1 MSKPIKQSPASK
13 VAPFSVKRKQINFNL
28 LDTPISR
35 NSSQSS
41 IHPTSILSSESF
53 TYKQQLLKE
62 KDDQIIDL
70 KKQVDGL
77 NQELQTTR
85 HQNRLMENE
94 RTKFETNMIEK
105 CSQEKRQ
112 VELELAILKKTHVDK
127 MQDLST
133 TLNQLLR
140 TIASLKDQLAKNN
153 ISIEQEPDGMILDKL
168 IESQSC
174 YKKDAQFIQDAYYK
188 VKQETQVHHPLWP
201 SIQNTTMS
209 IKHEINDF
217 HAWKSIPVADLCK
230 LLKDDQKN
238 HNSVRSLLFGR
249 LKERTK

>member
-1 MSKPIKQSPASK
+1 MPKPIKHSPAIK

-28 LDTPISR
+28 LDTSISR

-70 KKQVDGL
+70 KKQIDDL
-77 NQELQTTR
+77 NQDLQTIR

-94 RTKFETNMIEK
+94 RTKFETNMIEI
-105 CSQEKRQ
+105 CSQEKKQ
-112 VELELAILKKTHVDK
+112 VELELNILKKTHVEK
-127 MQDLST
+127 IEDLST
-133 TLNQLLR
+133 TLNHLVG
-140 TIASLKDQLAKNN
+140 TIAYLKEQLIKND
-153 ISIEQEPDGMILDKL
+153 IKFEQEVDGVALDRL

-174 YKKDAQFIQDAYYK
+174 YKRDAQFIQDAYNK
-188 VKQETQVHHPLWP
+188 VKQETQMNHPLWV
-201 SIQNTTMS
+201 SIQQTALS

-217 HAWKSIPVADLCK
+217 HARKSIPVADLCK
-230 LLKDDQKN
+230 LLRDDQKN

>member
-1 MSKPIKQSPASK
+1 MPKPIRQSPASK

-70 KKQVDGL
+70 KKQVDSL
-77 NQELQTTR
+77 NQELQTIR

-94 RTKFETNMIEK
+94 RTKFEANMIEK

-112 VELELAILKKTHVDK
+112 VELELGILKKTHVEK
-127 MQDLST
+127 MQDLSA
-133 TLNQLLR
+133 TLNQLLG
-140 TIASLKDQLAKNN
+140 TIAFLKDQLAKNN

-174 YKKDAQFIQDAYYK
+174 YRKDAQFIQDAYYK
-188 VKQETQVHHPLWP
+188 IKQETHIHHPLWP
-201 SIQNTTMS
+201 SIQNTAMS

>member
-1 MSKPIKQSPASK
+1 MKLP
-13 VAPFSVKRKQINFNL
+13 
-28 LDTPISR
+28 
-35 NSSQSS
+35 
-41 IHPTSILSSESF
+41 
-53 TYKQQLLKE
+53 
-62 KDDQIIDL
+62 
-70 KKQVDGL
+70 
-77 NQELQTTR
+77 
-85 HQNRLMENE
+85 
-94 RTKFETNMIEK
+94 EK

-112 VELELAILKKTHVDK
+112 VELELAILKKTHADK

-201 SIQNTTMS
+201 SIQVCLLYS
-209 IKHEINDF
+209 IIFQH
-217 HAWKSIPVADLCK
+217 
-230 LLKDDQKN
+230 
-238 HNSVRSLLFGR
+238 
-249 LKERTK
+249 

>member
-70 KKQVDGL
+70 KL
-77 NQELQTTR
+77 P
-85 HQNRLMENE
+85 
-94 RTKFETNMIEK
+94 EK

>member
-1 MSKPIKQSPASK
+1 MSKPVKQSPASK

>member
-1 MSKPIKQSPASK
+1 MPKPIKQSPASK
-13 VAPFSVKRKQINFNL
+13 AAPFSVKRKQINFNL

-77 NQELQTTR
+77 NQELQTIR

-94 RTKFETNMIEK
+94 RTKFEANMIEK

-112 VELELAILKKTHVDK
+112 VELELGILKKTHVEK

-133 TLNQLLR
+133 TLNQLLG

-153 ISIEQEPDGMILDKL
+153 ISIEQEPDGMILDRL

-188 VKQETQVHHPLWP
+188 VKQETHIHHPLWP